1 MEVRFKSS
9 YIKALSKLPKQIVV
23 ASDEVV
29 ERLRNANSL
38 QVSGVDYK
46 KLTGEELL
54 YKIRIG
60 GYRIIVEYENP
71 NILMLIIIKRGDAYK
86 KKTFKK

>member
-1 MEVRFKSS
+1 MEVKFKSA
-9 YIKALSKLPKQIVV
+9 YIKALSKLPKHIVV

-29 ERLRNANSL
+29 ESLRNANSL
-38 QVSGVDYK
+38 QASGVDYK
-46 KLTGEELL
+46 KLIGEEIL

-60 GYRIIVEYENP
+60 GYRIIAEYENP